1 MSVRPIVLN
10 ISVDPGRF
18 SVAEVCSSSPRLATL
33 RALMTACMPVSIR
46 SARPTH
52 GLGLSTTTKVTLLG
66 ALRLSQPSRLRPLP
80 RMCWPVQA
88 GFPSPAEDDQ
98 DAAIDLNEL
107 LAPHPEACFL
117 LRVSGHSMTGAGIDD
132 GDTLI
137 VDRALE
143 PSHGRIVIAVI
154 DGEFTVK
161 RLHRDHQSVRL
172 EAAHQDYPPITLSDG
187 QELQVWGVV
196 TRVIKQV

>member
-1 MSVRPIVLN
+1 MR
-10 ISVDPGRF
+10 
-18 SVAEVCSSSPRLATL
+18 
-33 RALMTACMPVSIR
+33 
-46 SARPTH
+46 
-52 GLGLSTTTKVTLLG
+52 
-66 ALRLSQPSRLRPLP
+66 
-80 RMCWPVQA
+80 WPVQA

-117 LRVSGHSMTGAGIDD
+117 LRVSGESMTGAGIDD
-132 GDTLI
+132 GDVLV

-143 PSHGRIVIAVI
+143 PSHGRIVIAVV

-161 RLHRDHQSVRL
+161 RLHHRPQAVRL
-172 EAAHQDYPPITLSDG
+172 EAAHADYPPITLSDG

-196 TRVIKQV
+196 TRVIKSV

>member
-1 MSVRPIVLN
+1 MPERVIRSHPARPE
-10 ISVDPGRF
+10 PGLGF
-18 SVAEVCSSSPRLATL
+18 SVG
-33 RALMTACMPVSIR
+33 RA
-46 SARPTH
+46 H
-52 GLGLSTTTKVTLLG
+52 GGALSTSPGATTAEPVGPLCSLTTRSHRPLT
-66 ALRLSQPSRLRPLP
+66 RLR
-80 RMCWPVQA
+80 WPVQA

-117 LRVSGHSMTGAGIDD
+117 LRVRGCSMVDAGIDD
-132 GDTLI
+132 GDLLL

-143 PSHGRIVIAVI
+143 PSHGRIVIAVV

-161 RLHRDHQSVRL
+161 RLHRQAQVVRL
-172 EAAHQDYPPITLSDG
+172 EAAHAQYPAIELKDG

-196 TRVIKQV
+196 TRVIKAV

>member
-1 MSVRPIVLN
+1 MPETTTRSNRARPE
-10 ISVDPGRF
+10 PGLGF
-18 SVAEVCSSSPRLATL
+18 SV
-33 RALMTACMPVSIR
+33 
-46 SARPTH
+46 
-52 GLGLSTTTKVTLLG
+52 GLVHSGALSTPPDAATAECVG
-66 ALRLSQPSRLRPLP
+66 ALCGIATRSHRPLP
-80 RMCWPVQA
+80 RLRWPVQA

-117 LRVSGHSMTGAGIDD
+117 LRVRGCSMADAGIDD
-132 GDTLI
+132 GDLLL

-161 RLHRDHQSVRL
+161 RLHRQAQVVRL
-172 EAAHQDYPPITLSDG
+172 EAAHAQYPPIELKDG

-196 TRVIKQV
+196 TRVIKTL

>member
-1 MSVRPIVLN
+1 MPERVIRPN
-10 ISVDPGRF
+10 P
-18 SVAEVCSSSPRLATL
+18 ARLE
-33 RALMTACMPVSIR
+33 P
-46 SARPTH
+46 
-52 GLGLSTTTKVTLLG
+52 GLGVIANRVHSLTASKPPAATTAEPLG
-66 ALRLSQPSRLRPLP
+66 ALCSLATRSHRPLTRLR
-80 RMCWPVQA
+80 WPVQA

-117 LRVSGHSMTGAGIDD
+117 LRVRGCSMVDAGIDD
-132 GDTLI
+132 GDLLL

-143 PSHGRIVIAVI
+143 PSHGRIVIAVV

-161 RLHRDHQSVRL
+161 RLHRQAQVVRL
-172 EAAHQDYPPITLSDG
+172 EAAHAQYPAIELKDG

-196 TRVIKQV
+196 TRVIKSV